1 MFSANNKHAFSQLI
15 GHTTS
20 VQAVIRTAQIAAATD
35 VHVLIEGE
43 TGTGKELLAVA
54 IQQSSRRADKA
65 FITVNCAALPVE
77 LAESLL
83 FGHEAG
89 VFTGATERRSGYVQA
104 ADQGTLFLDEIGEL
118 PLAIQGKLLRFIE
131 YGECHR
137 LGSHEEENVDVRIIA
152 ATHRNLLE
160 MIDQG
165 QFRHDLFYRLSVVNM
180 RLPPLRERVRD
191 IPDLASHFLQAAASR
206 QQKPLTRLSA
216 DAIHRLKHYHWP
228 GNVRELRNLCE
239 RVSALMPGELIDS
252 QSLPLELR
260 VKPLHRSSAT
270 SFTLPEEGI
279 DMESLEADL
288 IEQALEQAGGNKSR
302 AAKLLG
308 LSRDAFLYRIKKYKD
323 PG

>member
-1 MFSANNKHAFSQLI
+1 MFNTEPHAFSQLI
-15 GHTTS
+15 GHS
-20 VQAVIRTAQIAAATD
+20 ASLQSVIRTAQIAAAAD

-43 TGTGKELLAVA
+43 TGTGKELLARA
-54 IQQSSRRADKA
+54 IMQSSPRADKP
-65 FITVNCAALPVE
+65 FIIVNCASLPVE

-83 FGHEAG
+83 FGHEVGA
-89 VFTGATERRSGYVQA
+89 FTGATTRKQGSVQA
-104 ADQGTLFLDEIGEL
+104 ADNGTLFLDEIGDL

-137 LGSHEEENVDVRIIA
+137 LGAHEPEHVNVRIIA

-165 QFRHDLFYRLSVVNM
+165 QFRHDLFYRLSVVNV

-191 IPDLASHFLQAAASR
+191 IAELASHFLQAAAER
-206 QQKPLTRLSA
+206 QQTPAAHLSA
-216 DAIHRLKHYHWP
+216 DAIHALKQYRWP

-252 QSLPLELR
+252 RTLPLELFVSPR
-260 VKPLHRSSAT
+260 LRSSA
-270 SFTLPEEGI
+270 SGFNLPEEGI
-279 DMESLEADL
+279 NMESLEADL
-288 IEQALEQAGGNKSR
+288 INQALQQAGGNKSR

-308 LSRDAFLYRIKKYKD
+308 LSRDAFLYRIKKHRIT
-323 PG
+323 G

>member
-1 MFSANNKHAFSQLI
+1 MFNPNDNAFSQLI
-15 GHTTS
+15 GHASS
-20 VQAVIRTAQIAAATD
+20 VRSVIRTAQIAAATD

-43 TGTGKELLAVA
+43 TGTGKELLARA

-65 FITVNCAALPVE
+65 LITVNCAALPVE
-77 LAESLL
+77 LADSLL

-89 VFTGATERRSGYVQA
+89 AFTGATVRKSGSVQA
-104 ADQGTLFLDEIGEL
+104 ADKGTLFLDEIGDL
-118 PLAIQGKLLRFIE
+118 PLAVQGKLLRFIE

-137 LGSHEEENVDVRIIA
+137 LGAHEQEKVDVRIIA

-191 IPDLASHFLQAAASR
+191 IPELASHFLEAAANR
-206 QQKPLTRLSA
+206 QHKPVTRLSA

-239 RVSALMPGELIDS
+239 HVSALMPGELIDS
-252 QSLPLELR
+252 RRLPLQLLASPQLR
-260 VKPLHRSSAT
+260 STAGR
-270 SFTLPEEGI
+270 FILPEAGI
-279 DMESLEADL
+279 NMEALEAEL
-288 IEQALEQAGGNKSR
+288 INQALEQAGGNKSR
-302 AAKLLG
+302 AARLLG
-308 LSRDAFLYRIKKYKD
+308 LSRDAFLYRIKKHKK